1 MAEGMSSESV
11 LKERTDGVVDVS
23 SNVRAGKWQ
32 LWIGLVFS
40 LGCLILALRDVDLG
54 KIVVALQQVNL
65 PIVVLAVISSEITI
79 LAKAERWRA
88 LLALR
93 KMPSLPQA
101 FSVLSIGMLV
111 NSFAPG
117 RIGELVRAFLLGEA
131 AAESKVYILS
141 TIVVEKTTDLVFLML
156 SVALLL
162 PQMALPDWL
171 TGPARALA
179 ITIVI
184 LVPVLLMVA
193 WQSSLVLRV
202 VGRIG
207 NLIAPAWQIWLV
219 QKTRLGL
226 EGLQIIQSPR
236 VLLSLLVWSV
246 LIWIISVLTN
256 YLVFGAMGMAQSG
269 WAALLLLVVLQAG
282 VAVPSSPGRIGVFQ
296 YLAVLALGV
305 FGIDKEL
312 SFGYSVVLYLV
323 VYVPIAIVGAYCLWR
338 SRITW
343 QKLTLAATVVSRPLR
358 EPK

>member
-1 MAEGMSSESV
+1 MSSKSM
-11 LKERTDGVVDVS
+11 LKERTNGVVGVS
-23 SNVRAGKWQ
+23 PNVGTGKWH

-40 LGCLILALRDVDLG
+40 LGCLVLALRDVDLG

-65 PIVVLAVISSEITI
+65 LIVALAAISNVVTI
-79 LAKAERWRA
+79 LAKAARWRA
-88 LLALR
+88 LLVLR
-93 KMPSLPQA
+93 KTPSLGQA

-117 RIGELVRAFLLGEA
+117 RIGELVRAFLLGESES
-131 AAESKVYILS
+131 ESKVYILS

-162 PQMALPDWL
+162 SQMALPDWL

-184 LVPVLLMVA
+184 LIPVLLLLA
-193 WQSSLVLRV
+193 WQSSVVLRA
-202 VGRIG
+202 VGRIS
-207 NLIAPAWQIWLV
+207 NLIAPAWQVWLV
-219 QKTRLGL
+219 QKTGLGL
-226 EGLQIIQSPR
+226 EGLQIIQNPR
-236 VLLSLLVWSV
+236 VLFGLFTWSV

-256 YLVFGAMGMAQSG
+256 YLVFGAMGMVQSG

-305 FGIDKEL
+305 FSIDKEL
-312 SFGYSVVLYLV
+312 AFGYSVVLYIV

-343 QKLTLAATVVSRPLR
+343 QRLITAATAVSRLLG